1 MGTQTEIRNDTD
13 LEVGFNSTDDTSS
26 DLLSHISEKD
36 ESEDNFY
43 KVADEGAT
51 KAIDHGD

>member
-13 LEVGFNSTDDTSS
+13 LEVGFNSTDDTNS

-36 ESEDNFY
+36 ETNDNFY
-43 KVADEGAT
+43 KVADERVT
-51 KAIDHGD
+51 KATDHGD

>member
-13 LEVGFNSTDDTSS
+13 LEVGFISTDDTNS